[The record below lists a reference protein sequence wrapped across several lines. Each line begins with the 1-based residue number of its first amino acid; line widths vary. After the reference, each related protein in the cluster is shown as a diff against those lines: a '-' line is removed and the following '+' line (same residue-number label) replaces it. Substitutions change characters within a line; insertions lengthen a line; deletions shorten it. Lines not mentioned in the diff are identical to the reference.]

1 MWYIQLRNYAEW
13 YYTKYFPSC
22 RTLREKLVRKCEDTE
37 LVERVMSDL
46 SPLFVEE
53 KIIESR
59 VHAYVGQGK
68 TTRAI
73 RQKLLEKK
81 YDKDL
86 VNAALEMQS
95 ETLSDPET
103 FRPQIERLI
112 DKGAQKWTA
121 KKLLQYELQMK
132 YPEAKELVSELLSEY
147 DDREMLAKKAPEL
160 LKKYTQEQVVTKLCQ
175 KGFSLSDVYTVL
187 RRR

>member
-1 MWYIQLRNYAEW
+1 MEI
-13 YYTKYFPSC
+13 
-22 RTLREKLVRKCEDTE
+22 
-37 LVERVMSDL
+37 VERVMSDL
-46 SPLFVEE
+46 APLFVEE

-59 VHAYVGQGK
+59 VHTYVGQGK
-68 TTRAI
+68 TTRTI

-112 DKGAQKWTA
+112 DKGAQK
-121 KKLLQYELQMK
+121 
-132 YPEAKELVSELLSEY
+132 
-147 DDREMLAKKAPEL
+147 
-160 LKKYTQEQVVTKLCQ
+160 
-175 KGFSLSDVYTVL
+175 
-187 RRR
+187 

>member
-1 MWYIQLRNYAEW
+1 MA
-13 YYTKYFPSC
+13 
-22 RTLREKLVRKCEDTE
+22 
-37 LVERVMSDL
+37 DL
-46 SPLFVEE
+46 APLFVEE

-68 TTRAI
+68 TTRTI

-95 ETLSDPET
+95 ETLSSPEN

-112 DKGAQKWTA
+112 DKGAQK
-121 KKLLQYELQMK
+121 
-132 YPEAKELVSELLSEY
+132 
-147 DDREMLAKKAPEL
+147 
-160 LKKYTQEQVVTKLCQ
+160 
-175 KGFSLSDVYTVL
+175 
-187 RRR
+187 